1 MTMPNFLI
9 IGAAKAGTTALYA
22 YLKQHPEIYMS
33 PVKEPNF
40 FAFEGK
46 QPDYIGPGAAEAGT
60 NHSIV
65 NLEDYQA
72 LFSGVSQEKA
82 IGEAST
88 MYLYIPE
95 SATRI
100 RHYIPEAKLI
110 AILRNPIDRAYSH
123 FLHLRRDGREWIG
136 DFLEACQ
143 EEEDRIKKNWSPAW
157 HYQHVGLYYQQL
169 ERYFEICDREKFK
182 VLLYEDWKQKPDSTI
197 ENIFRFLDVDPYFKP
212 DMSVKHNVSYFI
224 QKNKLVFDFFK
235 NENLIKSMLR
245 PLIPSQIRKPLAA
258 KAYRKNTGRPEAIK
272 SSYKK
277 ELSLYFKEDILRL
290 QELLDRDL
298 SHWIYE

>member
-95 SATRI
+95 TANRI
-100 RHYIPEAKLI
+100 NHYIPDAKLI

-143 EEEDRIKKNWSPAW
+143 QEEDRINKHWSPAW
-157 HYQHVGLYYQQL
+157 HYKHVGLYYQQL
-169 ERYFEICDREKFK
+169 QHYFEICDRKQIK
-182 VLLYEDWKQKPDSTI
+182 VLLYEDWKQQPEATI
-197 ENIFRFLDVDPYFKP
+197 EDIFSFLGVDPQFKP
-212 DMSVKHNVSYFI
+212 DMSVKHNVSSFV
-224 QKNKLVFDFFK
+224 QKNKFLFNFLK
-235 NENLIKSMLR
+235 NNNPIKSILR
-245 PLIPSQIRKPLAA
+245 PLIPSHIRKPLAA
-258 KAYRKNTGRPEAIK
+258 KAYRKNTGQAETLQTSQK
-272 SSYKK
+272 Q
-277 ELSLYFKEDILRL
+277 ELSLYFKKDILNL
-290 QELLDRDL
+290 QELLKRDL
-298 SHWIYE
+298 SHWMY